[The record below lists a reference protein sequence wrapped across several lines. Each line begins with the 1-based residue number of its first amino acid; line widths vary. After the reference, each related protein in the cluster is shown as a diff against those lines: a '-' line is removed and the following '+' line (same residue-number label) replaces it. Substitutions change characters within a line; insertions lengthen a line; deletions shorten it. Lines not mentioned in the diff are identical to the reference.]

1 LIQKS
6 KTMKKNLLLAAVF
19 SLLASVSYSQDS
31 TAVAQPKT
39 KVRTF
44 SLFDTKVSVFKNEDG
59 TKTWEFEDKYKD
71 YDIDEV
77 KTYVN
82 RKSSTGLIFDIGI
95 NTWLGDDT
103 APAVRPWGSWNPA
116 INFYHQYRAGKN
128 FHLKSTLGV
137 SWYNFKFEERNL
149 QALRTPEGLVFEP
162 FEDGTGIKSKI
173 SASYANIMVI
183 PTLKSNNGQF
193 RIGVGPYAGYRLGGR
208 GKLVYRDDNGNRRR
222 EFQRTNMF
230 ANDFR
235 YGGRLEIGVADVDL
249 FINYDLNDMFQT
261 DKGPRVNALSFGI
274 IL

>member
-1 LIQKS
+1 
-6 KTMKKNLLLAAVF
+6 MKKTILFLAA
-19 SLLASVSYSQDS
+19 SCLLSWVTFAQDS
-31 TAVAQPKT
+31 TSTEQAT
-39 KVRTF
+39 IRVRTF
-44 SLFDTKVSVFKNEDG
+44 SLFDTNVTVIKNQDG
-59 TKTWEFEDKYKD
+59 SKTWEFEDKWKTYEG
-71 YDIDEV
+71 DEV
-77 KTYVN
+77 RIFVN

-95 NTWLGDDT
+95 NSWVGDDT

-149 QALRTPEGLVFEP
+149 QALRTPDGLIFEP

-173 SASYANIMVI
+173 SASFANIAVI

-193 RIGVGPYAGYRLGGR
+193 RIGAGPYAGYRLGGR

-222 EFQRTNMF
+222 EFQKTNMF
-230 ANDFR
+230 VNDFR
-235 YGGRLEIGVADVDL
+235 YGGRLEIGVGDVDL
-249 FINYDLNDMFQT
+249 FFNYDFNDLFQSDRGPKLN
-261 DKGPRVNALSFGI
+261 AISFGI